1 VSSLSKALLAVGAL
15 ASLAVVPGAFA
26 RSTDL
31 FGPDLRV
38 AGQSATNGVTFTLV
52 LSPSYNTA
60 KPGVTVTMTTC
71 GQGPKIRLLR
81 RLGGLGQGQSLQAR
95 PGRIVWNVASVP
107 ARPAKAK
114 LRLRLASPQG
124 RSSLCVHTSMYDRYT
139 KSTIDLT
146 NRVPL

>member
-1 VSSLSKALLAVGAL
+1 MSSFSKALLALGAL
-15 ASLAVVPGAFA
+15 AALAVVPGAFA

-38 AGQSATNGVTFTLV
+38 SGQSVTNAVAFTLV
-52 LSPSYNTA
+52 LSPSYTTA

-71 GQGPKIRLLR
+71 GQGPKIRLVR
-81 RLGGLGQGQSLQAR
+81 RLGALGNGQSLQAR
-95 PGRIVWNVASVP
+95 PGRIVWSVANVP
-107 ARPAKAK
+107 AKPAKAK

-124 RSSLCVHTSMYDRYT
+124 RKSLCVHTSMYDQYT

-146 NRVPL
+146 NKVPL